1 MFCPKCGKEIADGS
15 KACPMCG
22 TKFEAD
28 QTIRLSSVSSW
39 DSGKLAVGC
48 LSALSLL
55 SLFMH
60 WFQVRYLEFFSD
72 RSGYSFFDILTQ
84 GRKILSYMN
93 DFTGGETVRL
103 SDLLP
108 GEVTGI
114 VVGVMVCAVLFLAA
128 LIQLVMQDK
137 ADIFCAA
144 AIFGAPFSLTVLLM
158 LNANQYIYVSSW
170 PWIFI
175 ALCVV
180 DICAYT
186 VFIRKRA

>member
-1 MFCPKCGKEIADGS
+1 MFCPICGKEIADGS
-15 KACPMCG
+15 KACPSCG
-22 TKFEAD
+22 TKLEANGA
-28 QTIRLSSVSSW
+28 IRLSSVGSW
-39 DSGKLAVGC
+39 DGGKLAVGC

-60 WFQVRYLEFFSD
+60 WFQIRYLELFTD

-84 GRKILSYMN
+84 GRKILSYVN
-93 DFTGGETVRL
+93 DFTVGDSVRL

-108 GEVTGI
+108 GEVIGI
-114 VVGVMVCAVLFLAA
+114 IIGVTVCAVLFLAA
-128 LIQLVMQDK
+128 LVQLILKDK

-144 AIFGAPFSLTVLLM
+144 AIFGAPFSLTVLLL
-158 LNANQYIYVSSW
+158 LNANEYIYVSSW

-175 ALCVV
+175 VLCVA

-186 VFIRKRA
+186 VFIKKKA

>member
-1 MFCPKCGKEIADGS
+1 
-15 KACPMCG
+15 
-22 TKFEAD
+22 
-28 QTIRLSSVSSW
+28 
-39 DSGKLAVGC
+39 
-48 LSALSLL
+48 
-55 SLFMH
+55 
-60 WFQVRYLEFFSD
+60 
-72 RSGYSFFDILTQ
+72 
-84 GRKILSYMN
+84 MN